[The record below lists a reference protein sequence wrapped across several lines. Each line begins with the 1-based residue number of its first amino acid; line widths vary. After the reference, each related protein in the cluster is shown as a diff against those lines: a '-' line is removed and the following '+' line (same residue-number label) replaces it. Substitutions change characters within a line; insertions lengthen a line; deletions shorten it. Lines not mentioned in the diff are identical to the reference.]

1 MPTTTP
7 GRKARLIR
15 FKEVINRTSK
25 SRASIYTA
33 MKAGRFPTTIKL
45 GPKSVA
51 FIEHEIDEWI
61 EAQAAARDSSSEE
74 TQPA

>member
-51 FIEHEIDEWI
+51 FIEHEIDAWI
-61 EAQAAARDSSSEE
+61 DERTEARDSSN
-74 TQPA
+74 TQAA